1 MMNPQ
6 VAFPTRLPGAGVES
20 YDGAG
25 FFTSGI
31 LSEIPQGPP
40 GTPPNDRI
48 TLTFAQAGTFNYLC
62 LIHPGNM
69 TGTVEVLAADAP
81 VVAPSQGDIDAQAKQ
96 ESATAQARLNLARQ
110 QAEGL
115 ANFMFHSDVAA
126 DGNDSWQVKAG
137 ATEMVTG
144 DMNTQ
149 ILEFFPQDITIKSGD
164 TVVWGSDFFHSITFD
179 PAPEPAPF
187 VIPEPQPRGRPC
199 SVKAMRRSG
208 RPSRRPC
215 LTQPNTLIRPIWD
228 RSAFPETVGR

>member
-69 TGTVEVLAADAP
+69 TGTVEVLP
-81 VVAPSQGDIDAQAKQ
+81 PMRRWWRPPKGTSTPKPSKNRNNA
-96 ESATAQARLNLARQ
+96 S
-110 QAEGL
+110 QAEFG
-115 ANFMFHSDVAA
+115 SAA
-126 DGNDSWQVKAG
+126 
-137 ATEMVTG
+137 
-144 DMNTQ
+144 
-149 ILEFFPQDITIKSGD
+149 
-164 TVVWGSDFFHSITFD
+164 
-179 PAPEPAPF
+179 
-187 VIPEPQPRGRPC
+187 GRRTRHLHVP
-199 SVKAMRRSG
+199 
-208 RPSRRPC
+208 
-215 LTQPNTLIRPIWD
+215 
-228 RSAFPETVGR
+228 